1 MGKYPSSSRDVITR
15 ITNSKYDCANVKV
28 ILDLSQKLA
37 LGCFAAIMIVMLF
50 KEQFKL
56 LSLSPKI
63 ANGRFRVFC
72 RLSYYFFKKS

>member
-1 MGKYPSSSRDVITR
+1 
-15 ITNSKYDCANVKV
+15 VKV

-37 LGCFAAIMIVMLF
+37 LGCFAAIMMVMSF

-56 LSLSPKI
+56 LSPSPKL
-63 ANGRFRVFC
+63 ANGRFRVFS

>member
-1 MGKYPSSSRDVITR
+1 MGKYPSSWQDVIKT
-15 ITNSKYDCANVKV
+15 ITNSIYDSANVKV

-37 LGCFAAIMIVMLF
+37 LGCFAAIMIIMCF

-56 LSLSPKI
+56 LSPSPKI